1 MTKRF
6 WKKHWKKFVFVAVLA
21 GVLTAVWF
29 YGAKPLIAK
38 IKGQV
43 INPDDIVTVKKDK
56 VEVLFA
62 GSGTVTAKQ
71 DVKVTSKPS
80 GILKAV
86 YVKEGDFVKKGQE
99 VGLIKPGRNEFEDYK
114 PMPIYAEAS
123 GTVVK
128 CVGDDDYRKNLA
140 DKDLS
145 LPRLGTF
152 LQGSYDNAEK
162 ASCFLRLVN
171 MDSLLISTYVTEAQ
185 VMKLKPGMPVD
196 VTIRALGDNAP
207 KLKGKISHVS
217 SQSEATGR
225 WGDSSGFL
233 VITELAN
240 PDKQILLGVSAEMSV
255 AIDKKED
262 VLTIPANALFEKG
275 GKNYA
280 FKVTGKDKA
289 EKVEI
294 EIGLTSDKNVEVT
307 KGLAENDQVLT
318 TLPYGESW

>member
-1 MTKRF
+1 MKRF
-6 WKKHWKKFVFVAVLA
+6 WKKYGKKLVFVVIL
-21 GVLTAVWF
+21 GGIMTLVWF
-29 YGAKPLIAK
+29 YGVKPLIAK
-38 IKGQV
+38 IRGQV
-43 INPDDIVTVKKDK
+43 INPNEIVTVKKGN
-56 VEVLFA
+56 VEILFT

-86 YVKEGDFVKKGQE
+86 YVKEGDFVKKGQQ

-114 PMPIYAEAS
+114 PMPIYTEAS

-128 CVGDDDYRKNLA
+128 CVGEEDYRKNLA

-152 LQGSYDNAEK
+152 LQGSYDNAEN
-162 ASCFLRLVN
+162 ATCFLRVVN

-196 VTIRALGDNAP
+196 ITIRSLGDSVP

-240 PDKQILLGVSAEMSV
+240 PDKRILLGVSAEMSV

-262 VLTIPANALFEKG
+262 VLTIPANALFEKD

-280 FKVTGKDKA
+280 FKITGKNKA

-294 EIGLTSDKNVEVT
+294 EIGLTSDKNIEVV
-307 KGLAENDQVLT
+307 KGLTENDQVLT

>member
-1 MTKRF
+1 MKRF
-6 WKKHWKKFVFVAVLA
+6 WKKHWRKIVLA
-21 GVLTAVWF
+21 VTGACVLTAGWF
-29 YGAKPLIAK
+29 YGVKPFIAK
-38 IKGQV
+38 IKGAV
-43 INPDDIVTVKKDK
+43 ISPADIVKVKKDK
-56 VEVLFA
+56 VEVLFT

-71 DVKVTSKPS
+71 DVKVTAKPS

-86 YVKEGDFVKKGQE
+86 YVKEGDYVKKGQE

-114 PMPIYAEAS
+114 PMPIYTEAS
-123 GTVVK
+123 GTVIK
-128 CVGDDDYRKNLA
+128 CVGDDNYRKSLA

-152 LQGSYDNAEK
+152 LQGSYDNAEN
-162 ASCFLRLVN
+162 ATCFLRVVN
-171 MDSLLISTYVTEAQ
+171 MDALLISTYVTEAQ
-185 VMKLKPGMPVD
+185 IMKLKPGMPVD
-196 VTIRALGDNAP
+196 VTIRSLGDNAP

-262 VLTIPANALFEKG
+262 VLTIPANALFEKN

-280 FKVTGKDKA
+280 FKVVGKNKT

-307 KGLAENDQVLT
+307 KGLEENDDVLT
-318 TLPYGESW
+318 TLPYGQSW

>member
-1 MTKRF
+1 MIKRF
-6 WKKHWKKFVFVAVLA
+6 FKKHWKKLLA
-21 GVLTAVWF
+21 LIIIAGALTAGWF
-29 YGAKPLIAK
+29 YFAKPLIAK
-38 IKGQV
+38 LKGQV
-43 INPDDIVTVKKDK
+43 IGPDDIVTVKKGN
-56 VEVLFA
+56 VEVLFTA
-62 GSGTVTAKQ
+62 SGIVTAKQ

-86 YVKEGDFVKKGQE
+86 YVKEGQHVKKGQE

-114 PMPIYAEAS
+114 PMPIITEAS
-123 GTVVK
+123 GTVIK
-128 CVGDDDYRKNLA
+128 CVSEDDYRKSLS

-152 LQGSYDNAEK
+152 LKGSYENAEE
-162 ASCFLRLVN
+162 ATCFLRVVN
-171 MDSLLISTYVTEAQ
+171 MDSLLISTYVTENQ
-185 VMKLKPGMPVD
+185 VGKLKPGMPVD
-196 VTIRALGDNAP
+196 ITIRALGSDAP

-217 SQSEATGR
+217 SQSENIGR

-233 VITELAN
+233 VITELEN
-240 PDKQILLGVSAEMSV
+240 PDNKILLGVSAEMSV

-262 VLTIPANALFEKG
+262 VLTIPANALFEKD

-280 FKVTGKDKA
+280 FKVIGKNKA

-294 EIGLTSDKNVEVT
+294 EIGLTNDKKIEVT
-307 KGLAENDQVLT
+307 KGLAENDQVLN

>member
-1 MTKRF
+1 MKRF
-6 WKKHWKKFVFVAVLA
+6 FKKHWKKLVLVLVIV
-21 GVLTAVWF
+21 GVLTAGWF
-29 YGAKPLIAK
+29 YGVKPLIAK
-38 IKGQV
+38 IKGAV
-43 INPDDIVTVKKDK
+43 INPEDVVTVKKDK
-56 VEVLFA
+56 VEVLFT

-71 DVKVTSKPS
+71 DIKVTSKPS

-86 YVKEGDFVKKGQE
+86 YVKEGDYVKKGQA

-114 PMPIYAEAS
+114 PMPIYTEAS

-128 CVGDDDYRKNLA
+128 CVGRGDYEKPLS

-145 LPRLGTF
+145 LPRLGIF
-152 LQGSYDNAEK
+152 LEGSYDSAENAT
-162 ASCFLRLVN
+162 CFLRVVN

-185 VMKLKPGMPVD
+185 VMKLKPGMPVEI
-196 VTIRALGDNAP
+196 TIRSLGENAP
-207 KLKGKISHVS
+207 KLEGKISHVS
-217 SQSEATGR
+217 SQSEATDWSG
-225 WGDSSGFL
+225 SSGFL
-233 VITELAN
+233 VVTEIDN
-240 PDKQILLGVSAEMSV
+240 SDKKILLGVTAEMKV

-262 VLTIPANALFEKG
+262 VLTIPANALFEKD

-280 FKVTGKDKA
+280 FKVVGKNKTK
-289 EKVEI
+289 KVEI

>member
-1 MTKRF
+1 MKYF
-6 WKKHWKKFVFVAVLA
+6 FKKHWKKLIYLL
-21 GVLTAVWF
+21 VLTGLLTIGWF
-29 YGAKPLIAK
+29 YAVKPFIAQL
-38 IKGQV
+38 KGEI
-43 INPDDIVTVKKDK
+43 INPYDIVTVEKGN
-56 VEVLFA
+56 VEVLFT

-71 DVKVTSKPS
+71 DVKVTAKPS

-86 YVKEGDFVKKGQE
+86 YVKEGDYVKKGQE

-123 GTVVK
+123 GTVIK
-128 CVGDDDYRKNLA
+128 CVRDEDYRKNLA

-152 LQGSYDNAEK
+152 LEGSYDNAEK
-162 ASCFLRLVN
+162 ATCFLRIVN
-171 MDSLLISTYVTEAQ
+171 MDSLLISTYVTENQ
-185 VMKLKPGMPVD
+185 VMKLKPEMSVD
-196 VTIRALGDNAP
+196 ITIRALGDNAP
-207 KLKGKISHVS
+207 KFKGKISHVS

-233 VITELAN
+233 IITELAN
-240 PDKQILLGVSAEMSV
+240 PDRQILLGVSAEISV
-255 AIDKKED
+255 TIDKRED
-262 VLTIPANALFEKG
+262 VLTIPANALFEKE

-280 FKVTGKDKA
+280 FKIIGKNKA
-289 EKVEI
+289 KKTEI

-307 KGLAENDQVLT
+307 KGLAENDHVLT

>member
-1 MTKRF
+1 M
-6 WKKHWKKFVFVAVLA
+6 KHLWRKYGRKCVLVLVLLGFLVA
-21 GVLTAVWF
+21 GWF
-29 YGAKPLIAK
+29 YGVSPLLAKLQGA
-38 IKGQV
+38 V
-43 INPDDIVTVKKDK
+43 LNPDDIVTVKKDK
-56 VEVLFA
+56 VEVLFTGA
-62 GSGTVTAKQ
+62 GTVTAKQ

-86 YVKEGDFVKKGQE
+86 YVKEGDYVKKGQQ

-128 CVGDDDYRKNLA
+128 CVGEEDYRKNLA

-145 LPRLGTF
+145 LPRLGIF
-152 LQGSYDNAEK
+152 LEGSYENAER
-162 ASCFLRLVN
+162 ATCFLRVVN
-171 MDSLLISTYVTEAQ
+171 MDSLLISTYVTESQ
-185 VMKLKPGMPVD
+185 VMKLKPGMPVEI
-196 VTIRALGDNAP
+196 TIRALGDNAP
-207 KLKGKISHVS
+207 KLEGKISHVS

-240 PDKQILLGVSAEMSV
+240 PDNKILLGVSAEIKV
-255 AIDKKED
+255 AIEQKED
-262 VLTIPANALFEKG
+262 VLTIPANALFEKD

-280 FKVTGKDKA
+280 FKVVGKNKT